1 MSVYIKSINSYEL
14 EGRFSNEN
22 KLRYFDNSFPHT
34 FKDLEPYLELLPKKE
49 HDLIIMY
56 YVLKKEQKEIAGI
69 LRLTQG
75 GVSHRISRA
84 KARLRFLVK
93 VPKFTEDEL
102 RTDLGEVF
110 EELDLTILWGLYET
124 TCQSVV
130 AKRVGMT
137 QSRIR
142 HRFMKNLE
150 VLEKYKD
157 VEPLDKYFEAFKLIS
172 NNNFNILREI
182 RLPKWESKNLS
193 YVDQE
198 EV

>member
-1 MSVYIKSINSYEL
+1 MSIFLKNIDSSEL
-14 EGRFSNEN
+14 ESRFSNDN
-22 KLRYFDNSFPHT
+22 KLQYIDSGFPYT

-49 HDLIIMY
+49 YDLIIMY
-56 YVLKKEQKEIAGI
+56 YVLKKEQKEIAQI

-93 VPKFTEDEL
+93 VPKFTEEEL
-102 RTDLGEVF
+102 FQDLKDLF
-110 EELDLTILWGLYET
+110 DELDLTILWGLYET
-124 TCQSVV
+124 TCQSEV

-150 VLEKYKD
+150 
-157 VEPLDKYFEAFKLIS
+157 A
-172 NNNFNILREI
+172 
-182 RLPKWESKNLS
+182 
-193 YVDQE
+193 
-198 EV
+198 